1 MRAIELGEGNLGA
14 VLGLIRAQ
22 AGDPCL
28 RAGERA
34 LERRDLA
41 HMATGAARGGRR
53 AKAVAAL
60 PVDQRFEFVPVRN
73 DGADAAAV
81 AAFGFGPDV
90 MGFRKQAA
98 SVEGDD
104 VDSQRLGENGMADRL
119 IFEPEAGGEDERPAN
134 GGADRCDAL
143 EQIERGGGHRQPAR
157 QGAGVVSI
165 RGWGGKSQGWRT
177 LKTPVPAHL
186 E

>member
-41 HMATGAARGGRR
+41 RMATGAARGGRR

-81 AAFGFGPDV
+81 AAFGLGPDV
-90 MGFRKQAA
+90 MRFRKQAA

-104 VDSQRLGENGMADRL
+104 VDSLADRL

-165 RGWGGKSQGWRT
+165 RGWGGKSQGRRT
-177 LKTPVPAHL
+177 LKTPVPVHL